1 MSESTCKESTCKES
15 TCKES
20 TCKNEKQEL
29 KFLTVRDVSKIM
41 GISLPLARQIFDRP
55 EFPKLQIGRRIL
67 VCEEAFR
74 AWASQR
80 RV

>member
-1 MSESTCKESTCKES
+1 MAESTNKIKMH
-15 TCKES
+15 
-20 TCKNEKQEL
+20 EL
-29 KFLTVRDVSKIM
+29 NFLTVRDVSRIM

-67 VCEEAFR
+67 VSEEAFR

>member
-1 MSESTCKESTCKES
+1 MAEST
-15 TCKES
+15 
-20 TCKNEKQEL
+20 NEIKKHEL
-29 KFLTVRDVSKIM
+29 NFLTVRDVSRIM